1 MHLDPARYLPVW
13 REKPAGSF
21 ALRKDASEAGIKLQ
35 AVMTI
40 ARIIVAIRHGALA
53 AASALGLLSAAGAQQ
68 PPGLPAYGLPEIVA
82 AALKQA
88 NVPAAAVGITVI
100 PLSGTGVSLAVNEG
114 QPMNPASTMK
124 LVTTLAGLELLGPQY
139 QWRTEALAIAWP
151 KAGVLEGDLWLRGS
165 GDPRLV
171 IEELW
176 LLVQR
181 IRGAG
186 VREIRGDLVLDR
198 AAFESMPHDP
208 AAFDGE
214 ALRPYNAGPDA
225 LLLNYKAVSFHF
237 VPEPET
243 KRVRVYA
250 LPALAGMTVPSLVRG
265 LEGPCNDWRGR
276 LGGDFGDP
284 MRPQF
289 RGGFP
294 ISCGDRVWHVN
305 LLTPLQYANA
315 VFRTLWES
323 SGGAWRG
330 RAREAVT
337 PPEARRLALHES
349 RPLAEVIRDIN
360 KFSNNVMARQLF
372 LTLGAEITR
381 EPASMERAQRAV
393 GDWLAAKGID
403 RRDFVLDNGA
413 GLSRTER
420 LTAGGLARLLAGAF
434 ASPLMPEYV
443 SSLPLVGVDGT
454 MRKRVGAAGS
464 AHIKTGLLVD
474 TRAVAGY
481 VLSAGGRRYAVV
493 AFVNHPNANAAQPA
507 LDALLNWVY
516 LNG

>member
-1 MHLDPARYLPVW
+1 
-13 REKPAGSF
+13 
-21 ALRKDASEAGIKLQ
+21 
-35 AVMTI
+35 MTNSVRSLL
-40 ARIIVAIRHGALA
+40 ANRLAFA
-53 AASALGLLSAAGAQQ
+53 AAIAALFLASTAGAQPRPAVQ
-68 PPGLPAYGLPEIVA
+68 VDTLPDAVA
-82 AALKQA
+82 SALKQA
-88 NVPAAAVGITVI
+88 AVPSAAVGISVV
-100 PLSGTGVSLAVNEG
+100 PLSGAGVGLAINEG

-139 QWRTEALAIAWP
+139 QWRTEALATAP
-151 KAGVLEGDLWLRGS
+151 LKGGVLEGDLWLRGS

-198 AAFESMPHDP
+198 TMFEAMPHDP
-208 AAFDGE
+208 GAFDGE

-237 VPEPET
+237 VPDPES
-243 KRVRVYA
+243 RQVRVYA
-250 LPALAGMTVPSLVRG
+250 LPALAGMNVPAQVRA

-276 LGGDFGDP
+276 LGGDFADP

-294 ISCGDRVWHVN
+294 LSCGDRVWHVN
-305 LLTPLQYANA
+305 LLTPEQYAAA
-315 VFRTLWES
+315 VFRALWES
-323 SGGAWRG
+323 SGGSWRG
-330 RAREAVT
+330 RVRDGLT
-337 PPEARRLALHES
+337 PPEARRLAVHES

-360 KFSNNVMARQLF
+360 KHSNNVMARQLF
-372 LTLGAEITR
+372 LTIGAEITR
-381 EPASMERAQRAV
+381 QPASIERARRAV

-403 RRDFVLDNGA
+403 RHDFVLDNGA
-413 GLSRTER
+413 GLSRSER
-420 LTAGGLARLLAGAF
+420 LSSGALVRLLATAF

-464 AHIKTGLLVD
+464 AHIKTGLLAD
-474 TRAVAGY
+474 ARAIGGY
-481 VLSAGGRRYAVV
+481 VLAISGRRYAVV
-493 AFVNHPNANAAQPA
+493 AFVHHPNAGAAQPA

-516 LNG
+516 VNG

>member
-1 MHLDPARYLPVW
+1 VL
-13 REKPAGSF
+13 K
-21 ALRKDASEAGIKLQ
+21 K
-35 AVMTI
+35 
-40 ARIIVAIRHGALA
+40 AIFF
-53 AASALGLLSAAGAQQ
+53 LGLLLLLDTTAQV
-68 PPGLPAYGLPEIVA
+68 PRPIPASDLPESVV
-82 AALKQA
+82 AALKA
-88 NVPAAAVGITVI
+88 AGVPATAAGVTVI
-100 PLSGTGVSLAVNEG
+100 PLSGTGLSLAFNDS

-139 QWRTEALAIAWP
+139 QWRTEALATAWP
-151 KAGVLEGDLWLRGS
+151 MAGVLEGDLWLRGT
-165 GDPRLV
+165 GDPQLV
-171 IEELW
+171 IENFW

-198 AAFESMPHDP
+198 TAFESMPHDP

-243 KRVRVYA
+243 KQVRVYA
-250 LPALAGMTVPSLVRG
+250 LPALSGMTVPSLVRG

-276 LGGDFGDP
+276 LGGEFGDP

-305 LLTPLQYANA
+305 LLTPLKYANA
-315 VFRTLWES
+315 LFRTLWES
-323 SGGAWRG
+323 SGGVWRG
-330 RAREAVT
+330 RVREAAT
-337 PPEARRLALHES
+337 PPEAHRLAQHES
-349 RPLAEVIRDIN
+349 KPLAEVIRDIN
-360 KFSNNVMARQLF
+360 KYSNNVMARQLF

-381 EPASMERAQRAV
+381 QPASMERAQRSI
-393 GDWLAAKGID
+393 GDWLAAKGVD
-403 RRDFVLDNGA
+403 RREFVLENGA

-420 LTAGGLARLLAGAF
+420 LTAGGLARLLASAF

-454 MRKRVGAAGS
+454 MRKRFGAAGS
-464 AHIKTGLLVD
+464 AHIKTGLLAD
-474 TRAVAGY
+474 TRAIAGY
-481 VLSAGGRRYAVV
+481 VLAAGGRRYAVV
-493 AFVNHPNANAAQPA
+493 AFINHPNAGVAQPA
-507 LDALLNWVY
+507 LDSLLNWIYV
-516 LNG
+516 NG

>member
-1 MHLDPARYLPVW
+1 VL
-13 REKPAGSF
+13 K
-21 ALRKDASEAGIKLQ
+21 K
-35 AVMTI
+35 
-40 ARIIVAIRHGALA
+40 AIFL
-53 AASALGLLSAAGAQQ
+53 LGLLLLLDATAQVPRPIPGSDLPESVLTALKAAG
-68 PPGLPAYGLPEIVA
+68 
-82 AALKQA
+82 
-88 NVPAAAVGITVI
+88 VPAAAAGVTVI
-100 PLSGTGVSLAVNEG
+100 PLSGTGLSLAFNES

-139 QWRTEALAIAWP
+139 QWRTEALATAWP
-151 KAGVLEGDLWLRGS
+151 RAGVLEGDLWLRGT
-165 GDPRLV
+165 GDPQLV
-171 IEELW
+171 IEDLW

-198 AAFESMPHDP
+198 TAFESMPHDP

-243 KRVRVYA
+243 KQVRVYA
-250 LPALAGMTVPSLVRG
+250 LPALAGMMVPSLVRG

-305 LLTPLQYANA
+305 LLAPLQYANA
-315 VFRTLWES
+315 VFRNLWES
-323 SGGAWRG
+323 SGGVWRG
-330 RAREAVT
+330 RVREAAT

-349 RPLAEVIRDIN
+349 KPLAEVIRDIN
-360 KFSNNVMARQLF
+360 KYSNNVMARQLF

-381 EPASMERAQRAV
+381 QPASMERAQRAI
-393 GDWLAAKGID
+393 GDWLASKGFD
-403 RRDFVLDNGA
+403 RREFVLENGA

-420 LTAGGLARLLAGAF
+420 LTAGGLARLLASAF

-464 AHIKTGLLVD
+464 AHIKTGLLAD
-474 TRAVAGY
+474 TRAIAGY
-481 VLSAGGRRYAVV
+481 VLAAGGRRYAVA
-493 AFVNHPNANAAQPA
+493 AFINHPNAGAAQPA
-507 LDALLNWVY
+507 LDSLLNWIYV
-516 LNG
+516 NG